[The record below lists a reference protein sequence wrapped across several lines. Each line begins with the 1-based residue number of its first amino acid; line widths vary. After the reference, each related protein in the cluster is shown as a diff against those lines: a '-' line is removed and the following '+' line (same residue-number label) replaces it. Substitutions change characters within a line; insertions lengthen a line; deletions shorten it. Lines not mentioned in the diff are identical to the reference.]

1 MPDYGVGMAP
11 TARTLAA
18 EGLVNARDLGGLPT
32 SDGGTTPAGR
42 FFRSESVDRV
52 TTDGWAALRDAGIRT
67 VVDLRAPSERE
78 KDTGVRPDWLT
89 TVVIDH
95 DDLDDQ
101 DFWADF
107 WDNGLVGTPLYY
119 GPHLDRKPDRTVEV
133 LRAMVR
139 AEPGGV
145 LFHCAG
151 GRDRTGIVSLA
162 LLSIAGVAA
171 DAIVDDYLVT
181 VETAPALFASIGVPV
196 HEEQIEALCA
206 EHGTTVADAF
216 RAVVDGFDVDAFVAR
231 SGLDASELEALRTFR
246 ARVA

>member
-1 MPDYGVGMAP
+1 M
-11 TARTLAA
+11 LAA

-32 SDGGTTPAGR
+32 LDGGTTPAGR

-52 TTDGWAALRDAGIRT
+52 TTDGWASVRDAGIRT

-78 KDTGVRPDWLT
+78 KDTGARPEWLT

-119 GPHLDRKPDRTVEV
+119 APHLERKPDRTVAV
-133 LRAMVR
+133 LRALIGAR
-139 AEPGGV
+139 PGGV

-151 GRDRTGIVSLA
+151 GRDRTGIVSFA
-162 LLSIAGVAA
+162 VLSIAGVEP
-171 DAIVDDYLVT
+171 DAVVEDYLVT
-181 VETAPALFASIGVPV
+181 IETAPALFASLGVPLQ
-196 HEEQIEALCA
+196 EARTEALCA